1 MAIIK
6 SGQPLSY
13 IITSFSLPSYHCAGC
28 KNVRLF
34 GKKIL
39 RSTGNRGCVMQTS
52 TVQYPA
58 DSETKVSVS
67 NIDEHSSKVLKEFS
81 KKAVRN
87 EVEDDDQLPL
97 VFNLQAITSYW
108 ERRQVESRR
117 RYFEVVSRILPF
129 FIKVLLE
136 SRSGKLRETETER
149 AIEFREMLTYL
160 GPTFIKLGQSLS
172 IRPDMVGPAA
182 MEELQKLCDA
192 VPPFSTDIALAM
204 IEEELGKSADKL
216 FSEISEKPIAAASLG
231 QVYYAKLKSTGEE
244 VAIKV
249 QRPDMLKKVTL
260 DLYVMRKVAAIMEIL
275 QEKLTASRVQYRAL
289 LDQWSRSMY
298 LELDYVNEGKNAVR
312 FSKGLQ
318 GNSDVYVPRVYFEY
332 TSRRVLTMEWIH
344 GKKLAKSEPAEIRR
358 LVTVGVNCFL
368 NQLLGTGF
376 FHADPHPGN
385 LLVDNKGRL
394 VILDFGLM
402 SEVEKSQMDR
412 MITAIIHLANRD
424 YKKVVDDFIFLGF
437 LPDNVDKGRIGSML
451 GVVLDQAL
459 QGGGAKNINFQKLSS
474 QLSEITFELPFQ
486 IPPYFALIIR
496 ALSVLEGIAL
506 VGNPHF
512 KMIMEAF
519 PYVSNRLLTD
529 DSPYLKQAL
538 REILY
543 KNGQFSPK
551 RLRVLV
557 DSAQGFIENGEA
569 FVDFDTPPEV
579 GASTS
584 QVLQFLVSDEGSV
597 IRNLLA
603 DEIANG
609 LDLWLRHFLQQL
621 RTSLLAPFP
630 VSIRSYIPLPL
641 TMRLAE
647 PLETKDYYYMENMQ
661 QAVMF
666 LLTDRNNVGSET
678 VSPLML
684 QKITAS
690 FMTEE
695 VVHVLPRLIKESVG
709 WNRRVFRKLLEMYL
723 KRLGD
728 EIFAK

>member
-58 DSETKVSVS
+58 DSET
-67 NIDEHSSKVLKEFS
+67 KEFS

-260 DLYVMRKVAAIMEIL
+260 DL
-275 QEKLTASRVQYRAL
+275 VQYRAL

-385 LLVDNKGRL
+385 LLVDNRGRL

>member
-1 MAIIK
+1 VAN
-6 SGQPLSY
+6 SGLVLLY
-13 IITSFSLPSYHCAGC
+13 IPSPVIWKPQKCIGC
-28 KNVRLF
+28 KNVVRF
-34 GKKIL
+34 GKRSLLPL
-39 RSTGNRGCVMQTS
+39 RKSSCSMQAS
-52 TVQYPA
+52 TVRY
-58 DSETKVSVS
+58 SFETKSVVSIPSSEKNSS
-67 NIDEHSSKVLKEFS
+67 NVVKESS

-87 EVEDDDQLPL
+87 DVEDDDQLPL
-97 VFNLQAITSYW
+97 VFDLPAITSYW

-136 SRSGKLRETETER
+136 SRSGKLKETETER

-172 IRPDMVGPAA
+172 IRPDMVGPRA

-204 IEEELGKSADKL
+204 IEEELGKPATEL

-231 QVYYAKLKSTGEE
+231 QVYYARLKSTGEE

-249 QRPDMLKKVTL
+249 QRPDMLRKVTL
-260 DLYVMRKVAAIMEIL
+260 DLYVMRKVAALMEVL

-298 LELDYVNEGKNAVR
+298 LELDYVNEGKNAMR
-312 FSKGLQ
+312 FSKYLQ
-318 GNSDVYVPRVYFEY
+318 DFPEVYVPAVYFEY
-332 TSRRVLTMEWIH
+332 TSRRVLTMEWIY

-358 LVTVGVNCFL
+358 LVRVGVNCFL

-385 LLVDNKGRL
+385 LLVDKKGRL

-402 SEVEKSQMDR
+402 SEIDKSQMDR
-412 MITAIIHLANRD
+412 MIIAIIHLANRD
-424 YKKVVDDFIFLGF
+424 YRKVVDDFIFLGF
-437 LPDNVDKGRIGSML
+437 LPENVDRARIGSML

-459 QGGGAKNINFQKLSS
+459 QGGGAKNVNFQKLSS

-506 VGNPHF
+506 VGDPQF

-519 PYVSNRLLTD
+519 PYVSKRLLTD
-529 DSPYLKQAL
+529 ESPYLKQAL

-557 DSAQGFIENGEA
+557 DSAQGFIQNGEA
-569 FVDFDTPPEV
+569 FVDFDTPPQV
-579 GASTS
+579 GASTA
-584 QVLQFLVSDEGSV
+584 QVLQFLLSEEGAI

-603 DEIANG
+603 DELANG

-621 RTSLLAPFP
+621 RSSLLAPFP

-641 TMRLAE
+641 TMRLATAE
-647 PLETKDYYYMENMQ
+647 PLESKDYHYLENMQ
-661 QAVMF
+661 QAVLF
-666 LLTDRNNVGSET
+666 LLTDRTNVGSQSI
-678 VSPLML
+678 SPFLL
-684 QKITAS
+684 QQVTKS
-690 FMTEE
+690 FMEEE
-695 VVHVLPRLIKESVG
+695 VVHMLPQLIKESVG
-709 WNRRVFRKLLEMYL
+709 WNRRVFQRLLEVYL
-723 KRLGD
+723 KRLGN
-728 EIFAK
+728 EIFSS